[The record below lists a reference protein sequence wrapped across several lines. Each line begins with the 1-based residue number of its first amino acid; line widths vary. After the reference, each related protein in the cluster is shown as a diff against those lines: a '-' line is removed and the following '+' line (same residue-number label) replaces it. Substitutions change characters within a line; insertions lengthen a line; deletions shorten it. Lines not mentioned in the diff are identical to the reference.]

1 MTGTGNGQDQ
11 ERAFRSVAGR
21 FATGVAVAT
30 AVGPDGPV
38 GMTVN
43 SFTTVSLSP
52 RMLLVCLR
60 RDCRLLG
67 AVRRTGR
74 FAVTVLGDDQREEAA
89 WFASRGRP
97 AGADGFAGV
106 AYDDERAT
114 GCPRLTDGV
123 AYFGCEAVSADPA
136 GDHAVLMGAVRSAGL
151 LRPTPPLL
159 FVDGDY
165 AKVAAPREAQVAR

>member
-1 MTGTGNGQDQ
+1 MTGISNAYEQ

-30 AVGPDGPV
+30 ALGPDGPL

-60 RDCRLLG
+60 RDCRLLD
-67 AVRRTGR
+67 AVRRDGR
-74 FAVTVLGDDQREEAA
+74 FAVTVLADDQRDDAA

-97 AGADGFAGV
+97 TGAEGFAGV
-106 AYDDERAT
+106 AYDAETET

-123 AYFGCEAVSADPA
+123 AYFGCEAVSAEPA
-136 GDHAVLMGAVRSAGL
+136 GDHAVLMGTVRAAGL
-151 LRPTPPLL
+151 LRSTPPLL
-159 FVDGDY
+159 FVDGHY
-165 AKVAAPREAQVAR
+165 AQVADLREPEVAR

>member
-1 MTGTGNGQDQ
+1 MTPTGNADEQ

-30 AVGPDGPV
+30 AVGPDGPL

-74 FAVTVLGDDQREEAA
+74 FAVTVLADDQHGDAA

-97 AGADGFAGV
+97 TGAAGFAGV
-106 AYDDERAT
+106 AYDAERET

-123 AYFGCEAVSADPA
+123 AFFGCEAVSAEPA
-136 GDHAVLMGAVRSAGL
+136 GDHAVLMGTVRSAGL
-151 LRPTPPLL
+151 LRSTPPLL
-159 FVDGDY
+159 FLDGHY
-165 AKVAAPREAQVAR
+165 ARVADLREAGVAR